1 MGLFDIPSVDI
12 GFSLPKECENAIVEV
27 MSDAAMG
34 VAESVL
40 GGDAFENPFGGGIDG
55 VTDML
60 NGSAGIMGKL
70 DGLLSGGGL
79 LPDQEQMLNDLK
91 NQFGGEDG
99 LGGMIGQMA
108 ELKQHTNMMSGV
120 GDLGEFTERLGM
132 AGSLDGAM
140 QRLGQGEGGFGN
152 LFKSFENVGGM
163 VDNLKGS
170 LGPVMDMLDGGI
182 DGLDTGLLGSMKDNL
197 GKMGEDLIGQVNAD
211 NLALG
216 AASMLVEKLGVAD
229 MISSNNCYIKDLMS
243 GAIGSPKLMESLPA
257 SLEEKFGPELKPEEL
272 AAVKQVEEISIE
284 ESKKAGV
291 HSPAL
296 AGMAGSNVV
305 KSTEKKKEVAGRP
318 VFEPIKLSETNPD
331 KNIVSDSELPYL
343 KLLEGKKAQLYSP
356 PIWHDDIKGADGK
369 PGVWIQWYAH
379 ASERFDIPNK
389 VVTSPAVYKQ
399 KFPGEHKALQVLVKE
414 EVAYDWNGFG
424 GNLYYLDIFDSF
436 TPAFGWNY
444 NTFMRLEDVS
454 GTERGIGRVYGKFHK
469 LYCEALM
476 WNTKLNT
483 WTSKKI
489 SKDMDVKLHPWA
501 NYWAAG
507 EYLYGYFANKD
518 AIWGDVELADGIVLG
533 YDWPQ
538 VVVDDSGE
546 PHPKHFREGGKL
558 YYSLYNPVL

>member
-40 GGDAFENPFGGGIDG
+40 GGDAFENPFGGGIDS
-55 VTDML
+55 VADML

-120 GDLGEFTERLGM
+120 GNLGEFTERLGM

-152 LFKSFENVGGM
+152 MFGSFENVGGM

-272 AAVKQVEEISIE
+272 AAVKQVEEISKE
-284 ESKKAGV
+284 EIKANGIHDDV
-291 HSPAL
+291 L
-296 AGMAGSNVV
+296 ASIVGSNIV
-305 KSTEKKKEVAGRP
+305 KTEEDIKKFAGRP
-318 VFEPIKLSETNPD
+318 VFDSLNYGR
-331 KNIVSDSELPYL
+331 KNIDNFSPAESMVFRNAGQ
-343 KLLEGKKAQLYSP
+343 LEGSP
-356 PIWHDDIKGADGK
+356 HWEENLKGADGK
-369 PGVWIQWYAH
+369 EGVWIQWWSH
-379 ASERFDIPNK
+379 FLGSRIGGGGMD
-389 VVTSPAVYKQ
+389 
-399 KFPGEHKALQVLVKE
+399 
-414 EVAYDWNGFG
+414 EVDEKNT
-424 GNLYYLDIFDSF
+424 LIVQIF
-436 TPAFGWNY
+436 
-444 NTFMRLEDVS
+444 
-454 GTERGIGRVYGKFHK
+454 
-469 LYCEALM
+469 M

-489 SKDMDVKLHPWA
+489 
-501 NYWAAG
+501 
-507 EYLYGYFANKD
+507 NKD
-518 AIWGDVELADGIVLG
+518 TWISVDAAQPMGRNGYEKRKQLWKKPQDEHGVELADGYMIVGILTPF
-533 YDWPQ
+533 DAL
-538 VVVDDSGE
+538 DDE
-546 PHPKHFREGGKL
+546 VKL
-558 YYSLYNPVL
+558 FNPVL

>member
-40 GGDAFENPFGGGIDG
+40 GGDAFENPFGGGIDS
-55 VTDML
+55 VADML

-120 GDLGEFTERLGM
+120 GNLGEFTERLGM

-272 AAVKQVEEISIE
+272 AAVKQVEEISKE
-284 ESKKAGV
+284 EIKANGIHDDV
-291 HSPAL
+291 L
-296 AGMAGSNVV
+296 ASIVGSNIV
-305 KSTEKKKEVAGRP
+305 KTEEDIKKFAGRP
-318 VFEPIKLSETNPD
+318 VFDSLNYGR
-331 KNIVSDSELPYL
+331 KNIDNFSPAESMVFRNAGQ
-343 KLLEGKKAQLYSP
+343 LEGSP
-356 PIWHDDIKGADGK
+356 HWEENLKGADGK
-369 PGVWIQWYAH
+369 EGVWIQWWSH
-379 ASERFDIPNK
+379 FLGSRIGGGGMD
-389 VVTSPAVYKQ
+389 
-399 KFPGEHKALQVLVKE
+399 
-414 EVAYDWNGFG
+414 EVDEKNT
-424 GNLYYLDIFDSF
+424 LIVQIF
-436 TPAFGWNY
+436 
-444 NTFMRLEDVS
+444 
-454 GTERGIGRVYGKFHK
+454 
-469 LYCEALM
+469 M

-489 SKDMDVKLHPWA
+489 
-501 NYWAAG
+501 
-507 EYLYGYFANKD
+507 NKD
-518 AIWGDVELADGIVLG
+518 TWISVDAAQPMGRNGYEKRKQLWKKPQDEHGVELADGYMIVGILTPF
-533 YDWPQ
+533 DAL
-538 VVVDDSGE
+538 DDE
-546 PHPKHFREGGKL
+546 VKL
-558 YYSLYNPVL
+558 FNPVL

>member
-34 VAESVL
+34 VAESVI

-55 VTDML
+55 IGDML

-79 LPDQEQMLNDLK
+79 LPDQEQMLNDLR
-91 NQFGGEDG
+91 NQLGGEDG
-99 LGGMIGQMA
+99 LGGMVAQMA

-120 GDLGEFTERLGM
+120 GDLGAFTERLGM

-170 LGPVMDMLDGGI
+170 LGPLNDMLDGGI
-182 DGLDTGLLGSMKDNL
+182 DGLDTGLLGSMKNNL
-197 GKMGEDLIGQVNAD
+197 GKMGEDLIGEVNAD

-229 MISSNNCYIKDLMS
+229 MISSNNCYIKELMS

-284 ESKKAGV
+284 EIKKAGV

-318 VFEPIKLSETNPD
+318 VFDRLNYGRRNED
-331 KNIVSDSELPYL
+331 KSPAESMIFGNMGRT
-343 KLLEGKKAQLYSP
+343 EGSP
-356 PIWHDDIKGADGK
+356 HWEENLKGADGK
-369 PGVWIQWYAH
+369 DGVWIQWWSHFLGFKEGGATTV
-379 ASERFDIPNK
+379 AEKDTLI
-389 VVTSPAVYKQ
+389 
-399 KFPGEHKALQVLVKE
+399 LQ
-414 EVAYDWNGFG
+414 
-424 GNLYYLDIFDSF
+424 IF
-436 TPAFGWNY
+436 
-444 NTFMRLEDVS
+444 
-454 GTERGIGRVYGKFHK
+454 
-469 LYCEALM
+469 M

-489 SKDMDVKLHPWA
+489 SKDTWISGD
-501 NYWAAG
+501 AAR
-507 EYLYGYFANKD
+507 YLGRGGHELRKQLWEKTMGIYDFDTKEWKGGVA
-518 AIWGDVELADGIVLG
+518 GVELADGYMIIDVTKQ
-533 YDWPQ
+533 DR
-538 VVVDDSGE
+538 
-546 PHPKHFREGGKL
+546 FRTRL
-558 YYSLYNPVL
+558 FNPVL

>member
-27 MSDAAMG
+27 MSDSAMG

-40 GGDAFENPFGGGIDG
+40 GDDAFKNPFEGGIDG
-55 VTDML
+55 VADML
-60 NGSAGIMGKL
+60 NGSAGIMGKI
-70 DGLLSGGGL
+70 DGLLSDDNL

-91 NQFGGEDG
+91 TQFGGEDG

-120 GDLGEFTERLGM
+120 GDLGAFTERLGM

-170 LGPVMDMLDGGI
+170 LGPLNDMLDGGI

-197 GKMGEDLIGQVNAD
+197 GKMGDDLIGEVNAD
-211 NLALG
+211 NLAFG
-216 AASMLVEKLGVAD
+216 AASALVEKLGVAD
-229 MISSNNCYIKDLMS
+229 MISTNNCYIKDLMG
-243 GAIGSPKLMESLPA
+243 GAIGTPKLMENLPA
-257 SLEEKFGPELKPEEL
+257 SVEEKFGPELKPEEL

-305 KSTEKKKEVAGRP
+305 KSVEKKKEVAGRP
-318 VFEPIKLSETNPD
+318 VFD
-331 KNIVSDSELPYL
+331 KININRRNL
-343 KLLEGKKAQLYSP
+343 KNFSPAESMIFNSLGRLEGSP
-356 PIWHDDIKGADGK
+356 HWEENLKGADGK
-369 PGVWIQWYAH
+369 DGVWIQWWSHFLGSREVLAT
-379 ASERFDIPNK
+379 EEDIVAEKN
-389 VVTSPAVYKQ
+389 
-399 KFPGEHKALQVLVKE
+399 ALIVQ
-414 EVAYDWNGFG
+414 
-424 GNLYYLDIFDSF
+424 IF
-436 TPAFGWNY
+436 
-444 NTFMRLEDVS
+444 
-454 GTERGIGRVYGKFHK
+454 
-469 LYCEALM
+469 M

-489 SKDMDVKLHPWA
+489 
-501 NYWAAG
+501 
-507 EYLYGYFANKD
+507 NKD
-518 AIWGDVELADGIVLG
+518 TWISGSAAQPMGRNGYELRKRLWKRPQDEHGVELADGYIIRGILTKF
-533 YDWPQ
+533 DEW
-538 VVVDDSGE
+538 DDE
-546 PHPKHFREGGKL
+546 VKL
-558 YYSLYNPVL
+558 FNPVL

>member
-305 KSTEKKKEVAGRP
+305 KSTEKKKEVRRRHRFTSLSPVNRMPGGLKARP
-318 VFEPIKLSETNPD
+318 YET
-331 KNIVSDSELPYL
+331 
-343 KLLEGKKAQLYSP
+343 LLMNKKAILFP
-356 PIWHDDIKGADGK
+356 KGTTKPLWDENIINAEGK
-369 PGVWIQWYAH
+369 PGAYIKWWGHEIGGTDFVRQ
-379 ASERFDIPNK
+379 EGG
-389 VVTSPAVYKQ
+389 VTVTT
-399 KFPGEHKALQVLVKE
+399 HKGQRSFVLQ
-414 EVAYDWNGFG
+414 
-424 GNLYYLDIFDSF
+424 I
-436 TPAFGWNY
+436 
-444 NTFMRLEDVS
+444 
-454 GTERGIGRVYGKFHK
+454 
-469 LYCEALM
+469 LM
-476 WNTKLNT
+476 WNHKLHDWVAKKIRKDTKLF
-483 WTSKKI
+483 SGLII
-489 SKDMDVKLHPWA
+489 STFHTDDITKDL
-501 NYWAAG
+501 N
-507 EYLYGYFANKD
+507 N
-518 AIWGDVELADGIVLG
+518 IWGKSVGLYNFDTKKWEGASDGIELADGYIFES
-533 YDWPQ
+533 
-538 VVVDDSGE
+538 DDNDKST
-546 PHPKHFREGGKL
+546 PLKMKL
-558 YYSLYNPVL
+558 FNPVL